1 MLQQHAARAADPL
14 QQPAGTRAQRSSNQ
28 QVRVPLQI
36 PSSNQQVR
44 VLVLQQ
50 PAGTRATSSSP
61 AARARSLVLTLV
73 NVIAIGLLLISVS
86 LYDLLAVVAGAANIR
101 A

>member
-1 MLQQHAARAADPL
+1 MLVL
-14 QQPAGTRAQRSSNQ
+14 QQPAGTRAAD
-28 QVRVPLQI
+28 P
-36 PSSNQQVR
+36 
-44 VLVLQQ
+44 LQQ

-73 NVIAIGLLLISVS
+73 NVIAMGLLLIPVS